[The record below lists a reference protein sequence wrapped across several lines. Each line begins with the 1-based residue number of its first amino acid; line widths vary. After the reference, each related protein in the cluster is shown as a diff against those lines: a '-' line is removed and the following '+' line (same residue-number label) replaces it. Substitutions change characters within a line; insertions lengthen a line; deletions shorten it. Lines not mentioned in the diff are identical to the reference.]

1 MTFGHFFAILRARL
15 WLVLAILVSTVV
27 LTLVISLLLPKQYA
41 ATASVVAD
49 SKPDPLAAMI
59 YGGMA
64 SPTFMATQVDVIQSD
79 RVAQRV
85 VRNLKLA
92 ESPEVRAQWLAATK
106 GVGSIEVWLAE
117 VFQKSME
124 VKPSRDSN
132 VISVTY
138 KAPDPRFAAGL
149 ANAFVQAYIETSLEL
164 RVGPAKQYSSF
175 FDSRAKEAREAVEA
189 AQAKVSEYQKNNG
202 IIATDERLDVE
213 NARLN
218 ELSSQLVSLQAL
230 SSESS
235 SRQNQASG
243 GSADKLQ
250 EVLNNG
256 VIGSIKADMSR
267 AEARLQELSARLGD
281 NHPQVIEAKAS
292 INEMRARIDA
302 ETKKISGGVGVTNS
316 INRQREAEVKASL
329 EAQRAQIMRM
339 KAVRDEGMV
348 LVRDVENAQRAYD
361 ALLARLNQS
370 TLESQTTQSNISVLT
385 EAIAPVEPASP
396 RVVLNTLV
404 SIVMGILLAVDAAL
418 PLALRDRRVRD
429 IDDIA
434 ETLGL
439 PVLGV
444 VPKPTAKSLLGK
456 TKLTSMQQR
465 LLTANNSSSSAS

>member
-1 MTFGHFFAILRARL
+1 
-15 WLVLAILVSTVV
+15 
-27 LTLVISLLLPKQYA
+27 
-41 ATASVVAD
+41 
-49 SKPDPLAAMI
+49 
-59 YGGMA
+59 
-64 SPTFMATQVDVIQSD
+64 
-79 RVAQRV
+79 
-85 VRNLKLA
+85 
-92 ESPEVRAQWLAATK
+92 
-106 GVGSIEVWLAE
+106 VWLAE

-385 EAIAPVEPASP
+385 EAIAPVEPSSP
-396 RVVLNTLV
+396 RVVLNTLI
-404 SIVMGILLAVDAAL
+404 SIFMGVLLAVGAAL
-418 PLALRDRRVRD
+418 ALELRDRRVRD
-429 IDDIA
+429 IEDIA